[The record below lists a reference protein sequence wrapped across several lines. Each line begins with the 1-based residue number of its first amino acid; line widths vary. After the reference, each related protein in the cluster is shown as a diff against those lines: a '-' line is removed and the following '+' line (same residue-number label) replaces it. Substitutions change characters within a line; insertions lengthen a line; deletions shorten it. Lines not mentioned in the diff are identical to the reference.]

1 MRLVVLSLPLLPVLG
16 LGPVWAA
23 GSRYHLE
30 VAGRISM
37 EAPTGQ
43 GLHRVAC
50 CPDGAWVA
58 LHSSGWVHLIDR
70 EGKTRFHQAHAPEFL
85 HTTACACD
93 GDGQLWVGA
102 AGEVRRFELTESG
115 EPRLVQTFRVDG
127 GISDLLVLGDQFY
140 VLGLMF
146 LENRHVLLRRFRKAD
161 GAFLGAIPVEAGSR
175 PWRKADELGRGVDAL
190 LSGGKLL
197 PAARGWSHLPVNPLE
212 FRLYSSDGR
221 PLGIFRPLLRRF
233 RNVSFDELRSSGRPP
248 LHEIDYVMGAVR
260 LPDGRIVVQI
270 ARGFSQEA
278 PPADGEAPTYLV
290 VFDEKLEP
298 LAEEVPIDPASAV
311 GVLVGGDREG
321 RLCFAHFATDGPATL
336 LKARLE
342 ERELARLAGR

>member
-23 GSRYHLE
+23 GARYHLGVTE
-30 VAGRISM
+30 RIISM

-58 LHSSGWVHLIDR
+58 LHSSNWVRVIGR
-70 EGKTRFHQAHAPEFL
+70 EGKTRFSQAHAPEFV
-85 HTTACACD
+85 HTTACTCA

-102 AGEVRRFELTESG
+102 AGEVKRFELTESG
-115 EPRLVQTFRVDG
+115 EPRLVQIFRVDG

-161 GAFLGAIPVEAGSR
+161 GAFLGAIPAEAGSR

-190 LSGGKLL
+190 LYGGKLL

-221 PLGIFRPLLRRF
+221 PLGIFRPAVKLPPVSSFSMRSWSRSPRRC
-233 RNVSFDELRSSGRPP
+233 RSIRPQP
-248 LHEIDYVMGAVR
+248 
-260 LPDGRIVVQI
+260 
-270 ARGFSQEA
+270 
-278 PPADGEAPTYLV
+278 
-290 VFDEKLEP
+290 
-298 LAEEVPIDPASAV
+298 SA
-311 GVLVGGDREG
+311 
-321 RLCFAHFATDGPATL
+321 C
-336 LKARLE
+336 
-342 ERELARLAGR
+342 